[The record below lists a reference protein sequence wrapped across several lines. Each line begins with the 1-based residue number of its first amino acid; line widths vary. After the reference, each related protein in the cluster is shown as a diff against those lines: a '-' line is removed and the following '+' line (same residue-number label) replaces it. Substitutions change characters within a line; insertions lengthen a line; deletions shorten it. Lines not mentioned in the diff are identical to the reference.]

1 MNNDF
6 NFISTKG
13 GSLTSQYSKMFGTNS
28 FIHRKNKGN
37 RVRFNPQL
45 KNNFKGFYVGYTVRD
60 NKLYMVIQREQ
71 INPTGSWKIPARYST
86 VPTFCQVID
95 NFFKTKSNRYKLVFD
110 RELGNESYLF
120 TIELAEEV
128 NERTADLSEE
138 DLDRL
143 NKQLEKGRITRDKNR
158 EERETE
164 DQEQEQ
170 IQEEPVEIS

>member
-13 GSLTSQYSKMFGTNS
+13 GSLTAQYSKMFGTNP
-28 FIHRKNKGN
+28 FIHRKSKGD

-45 KNNFKGFYVGYTVRD
+45 KNNFRGFYVGYTVRD

-71 INPTGSWKIPARYST
+71 INPTGSWKVPARYST

-95 NFFKTKSNRYKLVFD
+95 NFFETKSNRYKLVFD

-143 NKQLEKGRITRDKNR
+143 NKQLERGRANR
-158 EERETE
+158 EANRNQVEVS
-164 DQEQEQ
+164 QESIAQK
-170 IQEEPVEIS
+170 V